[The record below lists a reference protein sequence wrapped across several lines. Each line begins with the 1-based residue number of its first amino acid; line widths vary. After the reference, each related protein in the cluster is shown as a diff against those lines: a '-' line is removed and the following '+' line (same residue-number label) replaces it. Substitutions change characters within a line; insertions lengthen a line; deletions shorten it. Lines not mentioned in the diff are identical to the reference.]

1 MKSPDGGLAAASLKP
16 IASKHTQFKR
26 NDNDMPAHPDLVA
39 QNAQFAKKI
48 HRLSDS
54 VYTAVGYAASNVHF
68 LVGDKGIVL
77 IDTTETTQAAENIL
91 TDFREISDLPVTTI
105 IYTHSHRDH
114 ISGATVF
121 AEGRDVEVIA
131 ADNFTSD
138 LVGVDESRPAPN
150 KALMSRTKRHFG
162 ISLRPDERISVG
174 VGPGDR
180 PMKGMGAGYIEP
192 TKRVSDTTLI
202 TREGFE
208 LELAKAPGET
218 PDHVVVWLA
227 SQKIL
232 FSGDN
237 FYHAF
242 PNLYAIR
249 GTPYRDFDAWA
260 DTMDQL
266 MAYAPEILAP
276 GHTQPVI
283 GAAAIREALTD
294 YRDAIRHVVAK
305 TVEGMNAG
313 LDPVTIAADLK
324 LPDHLASKPYLQ
336 EFYGDVGY
344 ASRAYFAG
352 TLGWFDGNPSSLG
365 ELPPKDEAVKIIALA
380 GGAGAVLSAAESAL
394 SSGDAQWAMELADR
408 LIFADQHKV
417 EASQIKI
424 KALRE
429 VADLTVNAPTRNY
442 YLLAARELEETLE

>member
-1 MKSPDGGLAAASLKP
+1 
-16 IASKHTQFKR
+16 
-26 NDNDMPAHPDLVA
+26 MPAHPDLIS

-48 HRLSDS
+48 HQLSDN
-54 VYTAVGYAASNVHF
+54 VFTAVGYAASNVHF
-68 LVGDKGIVL
+68 LVGEAGIVL

-91 TDFREISDLPVTTI
+91 NDFRAHCDLPITSI

-114 ISGATVF
+114 ISGATIF

-138 LVGVDESRPAPN
+138 LVSVDETRPAPN
-150 KALMSRTKRHFG
+150 KALMARTKRHFG

-192 TKRVSDTTLI
+192 TMRISDTTHI
-202 TREGFE
+202 TREGFD
-208 LELAKAPGET
+208 LELTKAPGET
-218 PDHVVVWLA
+218 PDHIAVWLA
-227 SQKIL
+227 SQKTL

-266 MAYAPEILAP
+266 MAFEPEVLAP
-276 GHTQPVI
+276 GHTQPII
-283 GAAAIREALTD
+283 GAEAIRNALTD
-294 YRDAIRHVVAK
+294 YRDAIRYVVAK
-305 TVEGMNAG
+305 TVDGMNAG

-324 LPDHLASKPYLQ
+324 LPEHLASKPYLQ

-352 TLGWFDGNPSSLG
+352 TLGWFDGNPTSLA
-365 ELPPKDEAVKIIALA
+365 ELPPAVEAAKFIALA
-380 GGAGAVLSAAESAL
+380 GGADAVLSAAQTAL
-394 SSGDAQWAMELADR
+394 SSDDAQWAMELADR
-408 LIFADQHKV
+408 LITTDQHKA
-417 EASQIKI
+417 EASQIKVE
-424 KALRE
+424 ALRH
-429 VADLTVNAPTRNY
+429 VADFTVNAPTRNY
-442 YLLAARELEETLE
+442 YLLSARELEETLT

>member
-1 MKSPDGGLAAASLKP
+1 
-16 IASKHTQFKR
+16 
-26 NDNDMPAHPDLVA
+26 MPAHPDLIA
-39 QNAQFAKKI
+39 QNVQFARKI
-48 HRLSDS
+48 HRLTDDIF
-54 VYTAVGYAASNVHF
+54 TAVGYAASNVHF
-68 LVGDKGIVL
+68 LVGEAGIVL

-91 TDFREISDLPVTTI
+91 TDFRQISDLPITTI

-138 LVGVDESRPAPN
+138 LVDVDDSRAAPN
-150 KALMSRTKRHFG
+150 KALMARTKRHFG

-192 TKRVSDTTLI
+192 TLRIFETTQI
-202 TREGFE
+202 TREGFD

-218 PDHVVVWLA
+218 PDHVVVWFA
-227 SQKIL
+227 AQKVL

-266 MAYAPEILAP
+266 MAYDPEILAP
-276 GHTQPVI
+276 GHTQPVF
-283 GAAAIREALTD
+283 GAGQIKQALSD
-294 YRDAIRHVVAK
+294 YRDAIRHVVAETAK
-305 TVEGMNAG
+305 GMNAG
-313 LDPVTIAADLK
+313 LDPVTIASNLR
-324 LPDHLASKPYLQ
+324 LPEQLAKKPYLQ
-336 EFYGDVGY
+336 EFYGHVGY

-352 TLGWFDGNPSSLG
+352 TLGWFDGNPTSLG
-365 ELPPKDEAVKIIALA
+365 ELPPAAEAAKIIGLA
-380 GGAGAVLSAAESAL
+380 GGPEVVLTAAQKAL
-394 SSGDAQWAMELADR
+394 AADDAQWAMELADR
-408 LIFADQHKV
+408 LIATGQNAVDASKVKISALRKTADQ
-417 EASQIKI
+417 
-424 KALRE
+424 
-429 VADLTVNAPTRNY
+429 TVNAPTRNY
-442 YLLAARELEETLE
+442 YLLAARELEESMQ

>member
-1 MKSPDGGLAAASLKP
+1 
-16 IASKHTQFKR
+16 
-26 NDNDMPAHPDLVA
+26 MPAHPNLIA
-39 QNAQFAKKI
+39 QNKQFEKKI
-48 HRLSDS
+48 HELSPN
-54 VYTAVGYAASNVHF
+54 VFTAVGYAASNVHF
-68 LVGDKGIVL
+68 LVGTDGIVL
-77 IDTTETTQAAENIL
+77 VDTTETTQAAENIL
-91 TDFREISDLPVTTI
+91 ADFRKISTLPITTI

-121 AEGRDVEVIA
+121 ADGRDVEVIA
-131 ADNFTSD
+131 ADNFFSD
-138 LVGVDESRPAPN
+138 LVGLDDTRPAPN
-150 KALMSRTKRHFG
+150 KALMARTKRHFG
-162 ISLRPDERISVG
+162 ISLQPDERISVG

-192 TKRVSDTTLI
+192 TLRISETTHI
-202 TREGFE
+202 TREGFD

-218 PDHVVVWLA
+218 PDHIIVWLA
-227 SQKIL
+227 DQKIL
-232 FSGDN
+232 CSGDN

-266 MAYAPEILAP
+266 MAYQPDILAP

-283 GAAAIREALTD
+283 GAEAIQTALTD
-294 YRDAIRHVVAK
+294 YRDAIRHVVSA

-313 LDPVTIAADLK
+313 LDPVTIAAGLK

-352 TLGWFDGNPSSLG
+352 TLGWFDGNPTSLG
-365 ELPPKDEAVKIIALA
+365 ELPPAAEAAKIIALA
-380 GGAGAVLSAAESAL
+380 GGAQAVLTAAQDAL
-394 SSGDAQWAMELADR
+394 AKDDPQWAMELVDR
-408 LIFADQHKV
+408 LLATDALIAEATKVKTAALRRVADQ
-417 EASQIKI
+417 
-424 KALRE
+424 
-429 VADLTVNAPTRNY
+429 TVNAPTRNY
-442 YLLAARELEETLE
+442 YLLAARELEEALG

>member
-1 MKSPDGGLAAASLKP
+1 
-16 IASKHTQFKR
+16 
-26 NDNDMPAHPDLVA
+26 MPAHPDLIA

-48 HRLSDS
+48 HKLSDN

-68 LVGDKGIVL
+68 LVGEAGIVL

-91 TDFREISDLPVTTI
+91 TDFRAVSDLPITTI

-131 ADNFTSD
+131 SDNFTSD
-138 LVGVDESRPAPN
+138 LVEVDQTRPAPN
-150 KALMSRTKRHFG
+150 KALMARTKRHFG

-180 PMKGMGAGYIEP
+180 PMKGMGAGYVEP
-192 TKRVSDTTLI
+192 TRYISEKTQLN
-202 TREGFE
+202 REGFD
-208 LELAKAPGET
+208 LELVKAPGET
-218 PDHVVVWLA
+218 PDHIVVWLA
-227 SQKIL
+227 TQKIL

-266 MAYAPEILAP
+266 MAFQPDILAP

-283 GAAAIREALTD
+283 GADAIRTALTD
-294 YRDAIRHVVAK
+294 YRDAIRYVVLK

-344 ASRAYFAG
+344 ACRAYFAG

-365 ELPPKDEAVKIIALA
+365 ELPPVAEAVKIINLA
-380 GGAGAVLSAAESAL
+380 GGPDAVLSAAETAL
-394 SSGDAQWAMELADR
+394 SDGEAQWAMELADR
-408 LIFADQHKV
+408 LIFADQYKAA
-417 EASQIKI
+417 ASRVKI
-424 KALRE
+424 HALRH
-429 VADLTVNAPTRNY
+429 VADFTVNAPTRNY
-442 YLLAARELEETLE
+442 YLLAARELEETLT

>member
-1 MKSPDGGLAAASLKP
+1 
-16 IASKHTQFKR
+16 
-26 NDNDMPAHPDLVA
+26 MPAHPDLIA

-48 HRLSDS
+48 HQLSPT
-54 VYTAVGYAASNVHF
+54 VFTAVGYAASNVHF
-68 LVGDKGIVL
+68 LVGDAGIVL

-91 TDFREISDLPVTTI
+91 SDFRSISTLPITTI

-121 AEGRDVEVIA
+121 AEGRDMEVIA

-138 LVGVDESRPAPN
+138 LVGVDETRPAPN
-150 KALMSRTKRHFG
+150 KALMARTKRHFG
-162 ISLRPDERISVG
+162 ISLAPDERISIG

-192 TKRVSDTTLI
+192 TLRIAETTQI
-202 TREGFE
+202 TREGFD

-218 PDHVVVWLA
+218 PDHIIVWLA
-227 SQKIL
+227 SQKTL

-249 GTPYRDFDAWA
+249 GTAYRDYDTWA

-266 MAYAPEILAP
+266 MAYEPEVLAP

-283 GAAAIREALTD
+283 GAEAIRSALSD
-294 YRDAIRHVVAK
+294 YRDAIRFIVSETVA
-305 TVEGMNAG
+305 GMNAG

-324 LPDHLASKPYLQ
+324 LPDHLVRKPYLQ

-352 TLGWFDGNPSSLG
+352 TLGWFDGNPTSLA
-365 ELPPKDEAVKIIALA
+365 ELPPAVEAAKIIALA
-380 GGAGAVLSAAESAL
+380 GGGLSVLSAAQNAL
-394 SSGDAQWAMELADR
+394 ENGDAQWAMELADR
-408 LIFADQHKV
+408 LIATDQSAHDARTIKITALRMLADQ
-417 EASQIKI
+417 
-424 KALRE
+424 
-429 VADLTVNAPTRNY
+429 TVNAPTRNY
-442 YLLAARELEETLE
+442 YLLAARELSETV

>member
-1 MKSPDGGLAAASLKP
+1 
-16 IASKHTQFKR
+16 
-26 NDNDMPAHPDLVA
+26 MPAHPKLIA

-48 HRLSDS
+48 HELSPN
-54 VYTAVGYAASNVHF
+54 VFTAVGYAASNVHF
-68 LVGDKGIVL
+68 LVGSEGIVL

-91 TDFREISDLPVTTI
+91 TDFRKISDLPITTI

-121 AEGRDVEVIA
+121 AEGRIIEVIA

-138 LVGVDESRPAPN
+138 LVGVDDSRPAPN
-150 KALMSRTKRHFG
+150 KALMARTKRHFG

-192 TKRVSDTTLI
+192 TKRISETTQI
-202 TREGFE
+202 TREGFD

-218 PDHVVVWLA
+218 PDHIVVWLA
-227 SQKIL
+227 AQKTL

-266 MAYAPEILAP
+266 MAYAPEVLAP
-276 GHTQPVI
+276 GHTQPVV
-283 GAAAIREALTD
+283 GAAAIQQCLTD
-294 YRDAIRHVVAK
+294 YRDAIRYVVSE
-305 TVEGMNAG
+305 TVKGMNAG
-313 LDPVTIAADLK
+313 LDPVTIAAALK
-324 LPDHLASKPYLQ
+324 LPEGLVDKPYLQ

-352 TLGWFDGNPSSLG
+352 TLGWFDGNPTSLA
-365 ELPPKDEAVKIIALA
+365 ELPPAAEAEKIIALA
-380 GGAGAVLSAAESAL
+380 GGAEAVLAAAQKAL
-394 SSGDAQWAMELADR
+394 SSGETQWAMELADR
-408 LIFADQHKV
+408 LLAV
-417 EASQIKI
+417 EAHQAEAAEVKI
-424 KALRE
+424 TALRA
-429 VADLTVNAPTRNY
+429 VADETVNAPTRNY
-442 YLLAARELEETLE
+442 YLLSARELEEAMAGG